1 MTQKKMKKGTELNH
15 VPDITNRLADS
26 SMGKFD
32 TAYIPHVG
40 WLCHSP
46 GEEVISLLRQ
56 GYFEA
61 YEQAFYWL
69 YLRPGDTFIDCG
81 AHIGLYSVIANR
93 VTDGATRIIAIEP
106 SVATAEHLAFNL
118 KQNGVKDVLI
128 IRSAVWRSA
137 GQIRFI
143 DEGEGKAAY
152 ARISFDEEGVAGAS
166 VPTITLDEIVTSAGA
181 KEIALVKID
190 VEGAEPEALTGG
202 QRAIEKG
209 MLPVLMVEF
218 TEHNLR
224 RRGFS
229 TEKLVKQLKDLDYI
243 LCEFSPESLELTP
256 FSSEGPIW
264 YKNLFACR
272 DLDQVNARLRSASNS
287 NRTIARDILD
297 RATACSRFKE
307 LEELDRY
314 RDLASEAERIR
325 QWAEQTEKLLKDERQ
340 SAQQLRHWAT
350 NSEQLL
356 AAEKEVSAQLRT
368 WAENSEAKWAQVKQL
383 AEDNRI
389 WAENT
394 EARVIQAQQ
403 ATEDNR
409 AWAERTQQMLVAEK
423 EVSEQLRAWGNK
435 LDIELTSL
443 RAFAKRLSWL
453 YKLFEKMGKHR
464 D

>member
-1 MTQKKMKKGTELNH
+1 MKSIPNINSTE
-15 VPDITNRLADS
+15 S
-26 SMGKFD
+26 
-32 TAYIPHVG
+32 AYIPHVG
-40 WLCHSP
+40 WLRHEL
-46 GEEVISLLRQ
+46 GEEVINLLRQ

-61 YEQAFYWL
+61 SEQAFYWL

-93 VTDGATRIIAIEP
+93 VTGGATRIIAIEP
-106 SVATAEHLAFNL
+106 NVATAVHLEFNL

-128 IRSAVWRSA
+128 IRSAVWMSA

-190 VEGAEPEALTGG
+190 VEGAEPEALAGG

-224 RRGFS
+224 RRGLA
-229 TEKLVKQLKDLDYI
+229 TEKLVKQLEDLDYT
-243 LCEFSPESLELTP
+243 LCEFSPESLELTR

-264 YKNLFACR
+264 YKNLFACL
-272 DLDQVNARLRSASNS
+272 DLDQVNARLWSARDS
-287 NRTIARDILD
+287 NRAIARDILD

-314 RDLASEAERIR
+314 RDLASEAERFR
-325 QWAEQTEKLLKDERQ
+325 QWAEQTERLLENERE
-340 SAQQLRHWAT
+340 SGQQLRQWAT

-356 AAEKEVSAQLRT
+356 GAQKKVSIQLRS
-368 WAENSEAKWAQVKQL
+368 WAEDAEARLAREQQV
-383 AEDNRI
+383 AADNRG
-389 WAENT
+389 
-394 EARVIQAQQ
+394 
-403 ATEDNR
+403 
-409 AWAERTQQMLVAEK
+409 WAERTEQLLGAEK
-423 EVSEQLRAWGNK
+423 KVSVQLRSWVEDAEARLAEERTHSAGIRTQQQTQLDK
-435 LDIELTSL
+435 LNSEFKPLKV
-443 RAFAKRLSWL
+443 FAKRLSWL
-453 YKLFEKMGKHR
+453 YKLFEKIRGCR